1 MNETLKPDLSRKR
14 FSNIS
19 LSDECKQ
26 VILGSLLGD
35 GCIGIHKGYVNARV
49 QIRHSIIQDDYIKW
63 KFYKLS
69 EIAPSKLQYSKQPD
83 GFSKKQKVNFM
94 SKAMSE
100 LTEIHE
106 IVCKK
111 NTNTLDIKRSWLN
124 HIDKL
129 GLLIWWLDDGSII
142 GGRKQGVF
150 CSEGF
155 TYDDHKILEK
165 YLRVVW
171 KIDTKIGHFTRDDTQ
186 NKMYYRLFIKNRE
199 SLEAFF
205 RLIMP
210 LMTEPTMIRKMAL
223 YKHPDLQ
230 KRWISEMKTA
240 MPTLHKEIDAFYN
253 DLNNQTD
260 QKDITSTVG
269 NDVDDKLPVSAADT
283 NKTQINSYSENDIVR
298 VSYLLLIFSRFKKRN
313 LLNKCMGFDPCSP
326 SCKRW
331 TLSVERFKR
340 SVLQLTR

>member
-1 MNETLKPDLSRKR
+1 MRPRRDYEGKETVEMNETLKPDLSRKR

-35 GCIGIHKGYVNARV
+35 GCISIHKGYVNARV
-49 QIRHSIIQDDYIKW
+49 QIRHSIIQDDYMKW
-63 KFYKLS
+63 KFHKLS
-69 EIAPSKLQYSKQPD
+69 EVAPPKLQYSKQPN
-83 GFSKKQKVNFM
+83 GFSKNQKVNFM

-106 IVCKK
+106 IVSKR
-111 NTNTLDIKRSWLN
+111 NTNTLNIKRSWLN

-171 KIDTKIGHFTRDDTQ
+171 KIDTRIGHYTRDDTP

-199 SLEAFF
+199 SLEALFH
-205 RLIMP
+205 LIMP

-240 MPTLHKEIDAFYN
+240 MPTLHKEIDVFYN

-269 NDVDDKLPVSAADT
+269 NDVDGEITEQGIELSFQEIPLLSDNT
-283 NKTQINSYSENDIVR
+283 NK
-298 VSYLLLIFSRFKKRN
+298 
-313 LLNKCMGFDPCSP
+313 
-326 SCKRW
+326 
-331 TLSVERFKR
+331 
-340 SVLQLTR
+340 